1 MFVETS
7 DDELRFNSEELFSFD
22 SFFSIRFPMK
32 TVLRV
37 PAFLMLLMT
46 LLLLP
51 APSAI
56 AQNDTDEEDFGPRLP
71 FAVVTVRNIDQS
83 LANIGKMFE
92 VSGREDM
99 TELVEGFL
107 NDKAGNLDGI
117 DRTKPFGVM
126 FFLSDSLPPQPFPIA
141 FIPVDDL
148 DDFVK
153 TASLGPAKP
162 EKIEGKEG
170 SFKFPF
176 GGRRNRG
183 LNMVIR
189 DGYAFVTPNETVLE
203 DELPDPEKLVR
214 GMASRYDVSVSA
226 LLMNIPPLLKD
237 FFIATLNG
245 SSQAELQQRDDE
257 SAAAHKMR
265 KASGQSVLELMTQI
279 LRDGE
284 QLTFGLEAKP
294 DEKIAALELM
304 IDAKPE
310 SEFSK
315 FMKNIGGRK
324 SIFEPLDSDQS
335 PFSVSVSWKMD
346 RREKEMVVGLV
357 DGFELAMT
365 EQLPESTATS
375 IKRMA
380 DSLRATAEQ
389 EHINGIFQFTP
400 IDRNEFALIG
410 ALKLV
415 GSQTFGTALQEI
427 LTAVGDLDGIDSV
440 ELGVHQHQNVTFH
453 RLVGEKASKEDMRI
467 YGGHPSV
474 YLGSGNGIFWFGLGG
489 DAVLSELDFA
499 IDLMLETPPGT
510 LKGSTAP
517 LQIVFRML
525 PWLDLPERENGNP
538 DGRELAQD
546 AMDSGKDAVRI
557 DVRPTENGGRIRM
570 QFEEGFVRLLG
581 LILARQY
588 DESQL

>member
-1 MFVETS
+1 MMNCVSILEDSSRSISSFS
-7 DDELRFNSEELFSFD
+7 HRFA
-22 SFFSIRFPMK
+22 MK
-32 TVLRV
+32 TVFRFS
-37 PAFLMLLMT
+37 AFLMLLAT

-51 APSAI
+51 ASLAF
-56 AQNDTDEEDFGPRLP
+56 AQNDLEEEDFGPRLP

-83 LANIGKMFE
+83 LSNIGKMFE

-99 TELVEGFL
+99 MEMIEGFL

-126 FFLSDSLPPQPFPIA
+126 FFLSDSLPPQPFPMA
-141 FIPVDDL
+141 YIPVGDIDA
-148 DDFVK
+148 FVK

-170 SFKFPF
+170 SYKFPF

-189 DGYAFVTPNETVLE
+189 DGYAFVTPNETILE
-203 DELPDPEKLVR
+203 DELPDPEKLVG

-237 FFIATLNG
+237 FFVATLQA
-245 SSQAELQQRDDE
+245 SSQAELQQRDEE
-257 SAAAHKMR
+257 SEAAHKMR
-265 KASGQSVLELMTQI
+265 KASGQSVLELMSQV

-294 DEKIAALELM
+294 EEKTAALELM

-324 SIFEPLDSDQS
+324 SVFEPLESDHN
-335 PFSVSVSWKMD
+335 PLAVSVSWKMD
-346 RREKEMVVGLV
+346 RREKEMVIGMLDGL
-357 DGFELAMT
+357 EIALT
-365 EQLPESTATS
+365 EQLPETTATAIS
-375 IKRMA
+375 RIA

-389 EHINGIFQFTP
+389 EHVNGIFQFAP

-415 GSQTFGTALQEI
+415 GSQTFGTALHEL

-440 ELGVHQHQNVTFH
+440 ELGVHQHQNVIFH
-453 RLVGEKASKEDMRI
+453 RLVGKDASEEDMRI

-517 LQIVFRML
+517 LQVVFRML

-538 DGRELAQD
+538 DGRELAQE
-546 AMDSGKDAVRI
+546 AMDSGNDAVRI
-557 DVRPTENGGRIRM
+557 DIRPTETGGRVRV

>member
-1 MFVETS
+1 MKIA
-7 DDELRFNSEELFSFD
+7 LRFF
-22 SFFSIRFPMK
+22 
-32 TVLRV
+32 
-37 PAFLMLLMT
+37 AFLTLLAT

-51 APSAI
+51 ASSAFS
-56 AQNDTDEEDFGPRLP
+56 QNDLDEEDFGPRLP

-83 LANIGKMFE
+83 LSNIGKMFE

-99 TELVEGFL
+99 MEMIEGFL

-126 FFLSDSLPPQPFPIA
+126 FFLSDSLPPQPFPMA
-141 FIPVDDL
+141 YIPVGDINA
-148 DDFVK
+148 FVK

-162 EKIEGKEG
+162 EKIEGKED
-170 SFKFPF
+170 SYKFPF
-176 GGRRNRG
+176 GGRRNSG

-203 DELPDPEKLVR
+203 DELPDPEKLVG
-214 GMASRYDVSVSA
+214 GMASRYDVSASA

-237 FFIATLNG
+237 FFIATLQG

-257 SAAAHKMR
+257 SEAAHKMR
-265 KASGQSVLELMTQI
+265 KASGQSVLELMTQV

-284 QLTFGLEAKP
+284 QLTIGLEANP
-294 DEKIAALELM
+294 EEKIAALELM

-324 SIFEPLDSDQS
+324 SVFEPLDSDLN
-335 PFSVSVSWKMD
+335 PLSVSLSWKMD
-346 RREKEMVVGLV
+346 RREKEMVIGMV
-357 DGFELAMT
+357 DGLEIALT
-365 EQLPESTATS
+365 EQLPETTATS
-375 IKRMA
+375 ISRMA

-389 EHINGIFQFTP
+389 EHVNGIFQFAP

-415 GSQTFGTALQEI
+415 GSQTFGTALQEL

-440 ELGVHQHQNVTFH
+440 ELGVHQHQNVIFH
-453 RLVGEKASKEDMRI
+453 RLVGKDASKEDMRI

-510 LKGSTAP
+510 LKGSSAP

-525 PWLDLPERENGNP
+525 PWLDLPEKENGNA

-557 DVRPTENGGRIRM
+557 DIRSTETGGRVRV

-581 LILARQY
+581 LLLARQY